1 MNINFIVSKVCLLHL
16 GKNFVESIFPE
27 MTKMHRIESFTTN
40 GRNGYIITYELS
52 FFEMI
57 QKKKEKESNFSF
69 LLLVI
74 NSISYPGW
82 RREAQR
88 QMLKNRKKHCIIT
101 IVGYDVY

>member
-57 QKKKEKESNFSF
+57 QKKKEKESNF
-69 LLLVI
+69 LLFAVSHKLYKLSRVEKR
-74 NSISYPGW
+74 SS
-82 RREAQR
+82 
-88 QMLKNRKKHCIIT
+88 T
-101 IVGYDVY
+101 TDVEEQEKTLYYHYSGL